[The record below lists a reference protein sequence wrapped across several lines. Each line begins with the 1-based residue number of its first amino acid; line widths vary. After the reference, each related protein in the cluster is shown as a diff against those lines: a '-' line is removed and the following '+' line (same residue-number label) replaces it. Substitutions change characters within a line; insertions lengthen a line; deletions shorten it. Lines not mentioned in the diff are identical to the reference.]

1 MDFFEYLP
9 KEYYI
14 LEDNKNSL
22 DVVTNITN
30 RFKIN
35 DAIKTNASSF
45 YDYVV
50 ADGETPENLAHR
62 FYGNSNKHWII
73 LMMND
78 IVHPQFDWPMSDISL
93 NKFIET
99 KYEVEANGSPVL
111 SWTKSNTKA
120 YYRIEKRAN
129 PISKLARREVIEI
142 DANTYAN
149 VITSSSNIT
158 LESGDVIVYSTE
170 KLTESYYDYENKMNE
185 SKRKIKVLKPEYVDA
200 VVRELEELYR

>member
-62 FYGNSNKHWII
+62 FYGNSNKHWVI

-120 YYRIEKRAN
+120 YYRIEKRSN

>member
-62 FYGNSNKHWII
+62 FYGNSNKHWVI

-78 IVHPQFDWPMSDISL
+78 IVHPQFDWPMSDTSL

-120 YYRIEKRAN
+120 YYRIEKRSN

>member
-9 KEYYI
+9 KEYYL
-14 LEDNKNSL
+14 LEDNKSSL
-22 DVVTNITN
+22 DVVTNITS
-30 RFKIN
+30 RFKIA
-35 DAIKTNASSF
+35 DAVKTNASTF

-50 ADGETPENLAHR
+50 SDGETPENLAHR
-62 FYGNSNKHWII
+62 FYGNSNKHWVI

-78 IVHPQFDWPMSDISL
+78 IVHPQFDWPKNDISL
-93 NKFIET
+93 NKFIEK

-111 SWTKSNTKA
+111 SWSKSNIKS
-120 YYRIEKRAN
+120 YYRVEKRSN
-129 PISKLARREVIEI
+129 PISKLARREVIEV

-170 KLTESYYDYENKMNE
+170 KLNESYYDYENRLNE
-185 SKRKIKVLKPEYVDA
+185 SKRKIKVLKPEYIDA

>member
-35 DAIKTNASSF
+35 DAIKSNASAF

-50 ADGETPENLAHR
+50 SDGETPENLAHR

-78 IVHPQFDWPMSDISL
+78 IVHPQFDWPKNDISL
-93 NKFIET
+93 NKFIEK

-111 SWTKSNTKA
+111 SWSKSNIKS
-120 YYRIEKRAN
+120 YYRVEKRSN
-129 PISKLARREVIEI
+129 PISKLARREVIEV

-170 KLTESYYDYENKMNE
+170 KLNESYYDYENRLNE
-185 SKRKIKVLKPEYVDA
+185 SKRKIKVLKPEYIDA

>member
-62 FYGNSNKHWII
+62 FYGNSNKHWVI